1 VTDKSFTAIQSR
13 AFNYAVMDL
22 LAALSGWK
30 VVFNLKLTA
39 TVQRS
44 QQNGYNEIEKLGFSF
59 PATESMTMK

>member
-1 VTDKSFTAIQSR
+1 
-13 AFNYAVMDL
+13 MDL

-30 VVFNLKLTA
+30 LVFNLKLTA

-59 PATESMTMK
+59 PVTESITMK